1 MAKLRILDVG
11 QCGFDGPR
19 MAEMLQTKLSAAV
32 DQARTA
38 DEAKRQ
44 LASSKYDVVLVNRV
58 LASDGS
64 SGVEL
69 IADLTKHGNTTP
81 FMLVS
86 DQPEAQEEAVAAG
99 AVRGFCKAA
108 IEDPATFDLIKSAAG
123 SRRQ

>member
-1 MAKLRILDVG
+1 MSLRILDVG

-19 MAEMLQTKLSAAV
+19 MAKMLKTKLEAEV
-32 DQARTA
+32 DQASTH

-58 LASDGS
+58 LAADGS

-69 IADLTKHGNTTP
+69 IADLAKHGNTTP

-86 DQPEAQEEAVAAG
+86 DMPEAQEEAVAAG
-99 AVRGFCKAA
+99 AVRGFGKAA
-108 IEDPATFDLIKSAAG
+108 IEDPATFDLIRSAAG
-123 SRRQ
+123 GKR

>member
-1 MAKLRILDVG
+1 MSLRILDVG

-19 MAEMLQTKLSAAV
+19 MADLLKTNLSADV
-32 DQARTA
+32 DQAATA

-64 SGVEL
+64 SGVDL
-69 IADLTKHGNTTP
+69 IADLAGHGNTTP

-86 DQPEAQEEAVAAG
+86 DKADAQRAAVAAG
-99 AVRGFCKAA
+99 AVPGFGKAA
-108 IEDPATFDLIKSAAG
+108 IEEPATFKLIREAAG
-123 SRRQ
+123 KRKQ